1 MDIRDARPFPTTHH
15 TMIHANDITT
25 SSPATQAAI
34 IALRGADTTNP
45 NHHIWDNNGTWWLHY
60 TLHLAD
66 YTKRR
71 VRESLRTRDVEEAR
85 RRRDARL
92 ATLRFAS

>member
-1 MDIRDARPFPTTHH
+1 
-15 TMIHANDITT
+15 MIHAIDSHANHPT
-25 SSPATQAAI
+25 ATAAV
-34 IALRGADTTNP
+34 IALRGAGAANP
-45 NHHIWDNNGTWWLHY
+45 NHHIWNNNGTWWLHY

-71 VRESLRTRDVEEAR
+71 VRESLRTRDVDEAR

-92 ATLRFAS
+92 AGLRFAT

>member
-1 MDIRDARPFPTTHH
+1 MIHTNDSQVPRPAATPATVSLRGSDARK
-15 TMIHANDITT
+15 
-25 SSPATQAAI
+25 
-34 IALRGADTTNP
+34 P
-45 NHHIWDNNGTWWLHY
+45 NHHLWNNNGTWWLHY

-71 VRESLRTRDVEEAR
+71 VRESLRTRDLEEAR

-92 ATLRFAS
+92 GSLRFAA

>member
-1 MDIRDARPFPTTHH
+1 MIHH
-15 TMIHANDITT
+15 TID
-25 SSPATQAAI
+25 SQATLAHPTV
-34 IALRGADTTNP
+34 GATVVLDRADATNP
-45 NHHIWDNNGTWWLHY
+45 NRHIWNNNGTWWLHY

-92 ATLRFAS
+92 RSLDRGGLDSDR

>member
-1 MDIRDARPFPTTHH
+1 
-15 TMIHANDITT
+15 MIHANYITT
-25 SSPATQAAI
+25 SSPTTQAAVV
-34 IALRGADTTNP
+34 ALRGADAGNAD
-45 NHHIWDNNGTWWLHY
+45 HHIWNNNGTWWLHY

>member
-1 MDIRDARPFPTTHH
+1 
-15 TMIHANDITT
+15 MIHAID
-25 SSPATQAAI
+25 SHALHAAPARGV
-34 IALRGADTTNP
+34 IALRGASPAEP
-45 NHHIWDNNGTWWLHY
+45 NHHIWNNNGTWWLHY

-71 VRESLRTRDVEEAR
+71 VRESLRTRDVAEAR

-92 ATLRFAS
+92 ASLRLAR

>member
-1 MDIRDARPFPTTHH
+1 
-15 TMIHANDITT
+15 MIHANHIPNPGT
-25 SSPATQAAI
+25 SAQAAVVT
-34 IALRGADTTNP
+34 LRGADAGKA
-45 NHHIWDNNGTWWLHY
+45 NHHIWNNNGTWWLHY

-92 ATLRFAS
+92 AGLRFAT